1 MTSKIVPRTPLVVRH
16 LSSILVVLGGFAV
29 IALVLFVV
37 AYIVVFHDA
46 PISTSAEGWGQFG
59 DYFGGT
65 LGAVL
70 ALFALIAL
78 LITLRVQAYEIHLSV
93 QELGESAKALAQQVD
108 TLKRQTF
115 ENTFFQLLKIHGEIV
130 SSIDLR
136 TGGKVTAA
144 GRDCLRAYFKRLRA
158 SLEKVSRGDLLD
170 VRAGVRV
177 TYQDIFDAY
186 ESDLGHYFRHLY
198 RIFKFIDESGIEDK
212 RSYAGIVRA
221 QLSADELGLLFFN
234 GISEHGEKFRVL
246 MERFAVLE
254 NLRPKRIPLW
264 EELHGLYDKSAFG
277 DAEV

>member
-1 MTSKIVPRTPLVVRH
+1 MTSIIVPRTPLVVRH
-16 LSSILVVLGGFAV
+16 LSSILVVLGSIAV
-29 IALVLFVV
+29 ITLVLFVV
-37 AYIVVFHDA
+37 AYLVVFHDA
-46 PISTSAEGWGQFG
+46 PISTSAEAWGQFG

-136 TGGKVTAA
+136 TGGTVTAA
-144 GRDCLRAYFKRLRA
+144 GRDCLKTYFKRLRT
-158 SLEKVSRGDLLD
+158 SLEKVSRGDFLD
-170 VRAGVRV
+170 VPEGVRA
-177 TYQDIFDAY
+177 TYQEIFDAY

-198 RIFKFIDESGIEDK
+198 RN
-212 RSYAGIVRA
+212 
-221 QLSADELGLLFFN
+221 LSSSTKVALRTSAPMLGLCEPSF
-234 GISEHGEKFRVL
+234 
-246 MERFAVLE
+246 
-254 NLRPKRIPLW
+254 LRTNW
-264 EELHGLYDKSAFG
+264 DCCSSTG
-277 DAEV
+277 